1 MSSKSNGFSLPLP
14 ALLIGALAL
23 LGVAAGIVSFTG
35 TPPAP
40 APAAPAG
47 GPPVTV
53 AAPAAR
59 NVTDWSE
66 YTGQFTAVDYVE
78 VRARV
83 SGYLTEIHFTDGQQ
97 VAKGDLLFVID
108 PRPYEI
114 AVITAR
120 AKLDQAAGTKEYA
133 KRQLNRAGELH
144 RKDFVA
150 ESTLDLRTEE
160 SRGAGATVEAARAAL
175 RDAELNLQFTRVT
188 APVSGRISS
197 RQVSIGNLVSGG
209 PNIASPT
216 LLTTIVSQDPIY
228 FSFDM
233 SESDYL
239 VQSRR
244 AQARPQAGMMGS
256 VIGIRLTDETG
267 WPHEGKIDFVDNQID
282 RGAGTI
288 RARAV
293 LANTDRSATPGA
305 FGRVRMAASDPYD
318 ALLVPDTAIVTDQ
331 SRKLVMTVKD
341 GAVAPKVVKL
351 GPIQDGLR
359 VIKSG
364 LAPEDQVVIN
374 GLMRARPGAKVTA
387 QPGKIE

>member
-1 MSSKSNGFSLPLP
+1 MSRRLTGFSLPLP
-14 ALLIGALAL
+14 ALLLGGLAL
-23 LGVAAGIVSFTG
+23 LGIVAGTASFMG
-35 TPPAP
+35 KSS
-40 APAAPAG
+40 APAAAAG

-53 AAPAAR
+53 AAPLSR
-59 NVTDWSE
+59 SVTDWSE

-97 VAKGDLLFVID
+97 VNKGDLLFVID

-114 AVITAR
+114 AVASAR
-120 AKLDQAAGTKEYA
+120 AKLDQAAGTKEFA

-150 ESTLDLRTEE
+150 ESTLDQRTEE

-188 APVSGRISS
+188 APVSGRISAK
-197 RQVSIGNLVSGG
+197 QVSVGNLVSGG
-209 PNIASPT
+209 PSIASPT

-233 SESDYL
+233 SEAEYL
-239 VQSRR
+239 AQSRR
-244 AQARPQAGMMGS
+244 SQGSPEAGLLGAAAS
-256 VIGIRLTDETG
+256 LRLMDETG

-282 RGAGTI
+282 KGTGTI
-288 RARAV
+288 RARV
-293 LANTDRSATPGA
+293 LLANADHSVPPGA
-305 FGRVRMAASDPYD
+305 FGRVKLAASAPYD
-318 ALLVPDTAIVTDQ
+318 AFLVPDTAILTDQ

-341 GAVAPKVVKL
+341 GTVTPKVIKL
-351 GPIQDGLR
+351 GPLQGALR
-359 VIKSG
+359 VVQSG
-364 LAPEDQVVIN
+364 LGPEDQVIIN
-374 GLMRARPGAKVTA
+374 GLMRARPGTKVTP